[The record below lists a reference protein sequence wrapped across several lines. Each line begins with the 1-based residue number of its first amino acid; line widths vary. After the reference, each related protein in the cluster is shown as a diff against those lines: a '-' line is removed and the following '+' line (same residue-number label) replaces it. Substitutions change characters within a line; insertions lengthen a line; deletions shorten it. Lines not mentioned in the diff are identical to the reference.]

1 MPRGGRLARAR
12 GVPRHLPQPD
22 GGFDVEQ
29 LVRRRR
35 GRLRGRPRSV
45 ASPIPGGGWND
56 GRGGEDGGRVR
67 RIAEGVGRVREV
79 ARRAPLLHPPG
90 LARRRRHADDTRRP
104 PPRRD
109 RGRWGVLVR
118 ADEKTETSVA
128 PISSAR
134 GVNGKRFISLWA
146 KWVEQ
151 LPATSDPIGRSGE
164 RDDNLIAHERK
175 IHQSLF
181 RPNKYT
187 RSTSVDLARELAG
200 RFPFDIVKA
209 RFA

>member
-134 GVNGKRFISLWA
+134 GVNGKRFPYGQNGSSSCQPRQIA
-146 KWVEQ
+146 
-151 LPATSDPIGRSGE
+151 SDGPVNEMI
-164 RDDNLIAHERK
+164 NLITHERK
-175 IHQSLF
+175 IQSLF

-187 RSTSVDLARELAG
+187 RSTSVDLARELAR
-200 RFPFDIVKA
+200 RFPFDIVGA